1 MIHRTTVS
9 RLSVLAVI
17 LTMLLSLWGCG
28 DAKKTKDND
37 SNKKPAATSSVVS
50 EAKAAKA
57 PMPSGIKQ
65 PNTVKATGT
74 IEVAFS
80 PNGGGAA
87 MIIKAIGQS
96 QRTIK
101 VQAYSFTNADIA
113 KALLDAAK
121 RGVEVRVVL
130 DKSQETEKYT
140 SATFLANAGVPVR
153 IDDDFAIAHNKIM
166 ILDDETVITGSFN
179 FTKAAEERN
188 AENVLVIRGNK
199 ELAKLYLQNW
209 QWRWDASETYKRKE

>member
-1 MIHRTTVS
+1 MSKKVFLRLVALAAILTLL
-9 RLSVLAVI
+9 LSV
-17 LTMLLSLWGCG
+17 WGCG
-28 DAKKTKDND
+28 GATTDTG
-37 SNKKPAATSSVVS
+37 NKKAATNTAAISQV
-50 EAKAAKA
+50 KAAKT
-57 PMPSGIKQ
+57 PMPAAIKQ

-74 IEVAFS
+74 VEVAFS
-80 PNGGGAA
+80 PNGGGAG
-87 MIIKAIGQS
+87 IIINAITQAKKS
-96 QRTIK
+96 IK

-113 KALLDAAK
+113 KALLDASK
-121 RGVEVRVVL
+121 RGVEVKVVL

-166 ILDDETVITGSFN
+166 ILDEETVITGSFN

-199 ELAKLYLQNW
+199 DLAKLYLQNW
-209 QWRWDASETYKRKE
+209 QWRWDASESYKRKD

>member
-1 MIHRTTVS
+1 MKRKIWLQAAILLV
-9 RLSVLAVI
+9 LSALLASV
-17 LTMLLSLWGCG
+17 WGCG
-28 DAKKTKDND
+28 T
-37 SNKKPAATSSVVS
+37 PAAPPKSSQS
-50 EAKAAKA
+50 KTDTTAMSQAKAAKTPLPA
-57 PMPSGIKQ
+57 AIRQ
-65 PNTVKATGT
+65 PNKVPATGT

-80 PNGGGAA
+80 PNGGGAGL
-87 MIIKAIGQS
+87 IIRTIGEAKK
-96 QRTIK
+96 TIK

-113 KALLDAAK
+113 KALLDAHK
-121 RGVEVRVVL
+121 RGVNVRVVL

-153 IDDDFAIAHNKIM
+153 IDDDFAIAHSKIM
-166 ILDDETVITGSFN
+166 ILDEETVITGSFN

-209 QWRWDASETYKRKE
+209 QWRWDASEAYKRKE

>member
-1 MIHRTTVS
+1 MKRKIWLQAAILLV
-9 RLSVLAVI
+9 LSALLASV
-17 LTMLLSLWGCG
+17 WGCG
-28 DAKKTKDND
+28 T
-37 SNKKPAATSSVVS
+37 PAAPPKSSQS
-50 EAKAAKA
+50 KTDTTAMSQAKAAKTPLPA
-57 PMPSGIKQ
+57 AIRQ
-65 PNTVKATGT
+65 PNKVPATGT

-80 PNGGGAA
+80 PNGGGAGL
-87 MIIKAIGQS
+87 IIRTIGEAKK
-96 QRTIK
+96 TIK

-113 KALLDAAK
+113 KALLDAHK
-121 RGVEVRVVL
+121 RGVNVRVVL

-153 IDDDFAIAHNKIM
+153 IDDDFAIAHSKIM
-166 ILDDETVITGSFN
+166 ILDEETVITGSFN

-209 QWRWDASETYKRKE
+209 QWRWDASEAYKRKEK

>member
-1 MIHRTTVS
+1 MSKKVCLRFALLAAILTLL
-9 RLSVLAVI
+9 LSV
-17 LTMLLSLWGCG
+17 WGCG
-28 DAKKTKDND
+28 GAATDTG
-37 SNKKPAATSSVVS
+37 NKKAATNTAAISQV
-50 EAKAAKA
+50 KAAKT
-57 PMPSGIKQ
+57 PMPAAIKQ

-74 IEVAFS
+74 VEVAFS
-80 PNGGGAA
+80 PNGGGAG
-87 MIIKAIGQS
+87 IIINAITQAKKS
-96 QRTIK
+96 IK

-113 KALLDAAK
+113 KALLDSSK
-121 RGVEVRVVL
+121 RGVDVKVVL

-166 ILDDETVITGSFN
+166 ILDEETVITGSFN

-209 QWRWDASETYKRKE
+209 QWRWDASETYKRKD

>member
-1 MIHRTTVS
+1 MKRKIWLQAVLLLV
-9 RLSVLAVI
+9 LSALLASV
-17 LTMLLSLWGCG
+17 WGCG
-28 DAKKTKDND
+28 A
-37 SNKKPAATSSVVS
+37 PAAPPKNSQSKADTAAMSQ
-50 EAKAAKA
+50 AKAAKTPLPA
-57 PMPSGIKQ
+57 AIRQ
-65 PNTVKATGT
+65 PNKVQATGT

-87 MIIKAIGQS
+87 LIIRTIGEAKK
-96 QRTIK
+96 TIK

-113 KALLDAAK
+113 KALLDAHK
-121 RGVEVRVVL
+121 RGVNVRVVL

-153 IDDDFAIAHNKIM
+153 IDNDFAIAHSKIM
-166 ILDDETVITGSFN
+166 ILDEETVITGSFN

-188 AENVLVIRGNK
+188 AENVLVIRGNR

-209 QWRWDASETYKRKE
+209 QWRWDASEAYKRKE

>member
-1 MIHRTTVS
+1 MIHRIGN
-9 RLSVLAVI
+9 RLFVLTVI
-17 LTMLLSLWGCG
+17 LTLLLSAWGCG
-28 DAKKTKDND
+28 DAKKTKEIDP
-37 SNKKPAATSSVVS
+37 NKKPVATTSVAS
-50 EAKAAKA
+50 EAKAAKT
-57 PMPSGIKQ
+57 PMPAAIKQ

-74 IEVAFS
+74 VEVAFS
-80 PNGGGAA
+80 PNGGGAG
-87 MIIKAIGQS
+87 IIIHAITQAKKS
-96 QRTIK
+96 IK

-113 KALLDAAK
+113 KALLDASK
-121 RGVEVRVVL
+121 RGVDVKVVL

-140 SATFLANAGVPVR
+140 SATFLANSGVPVR

-166 ILDDETVITGSFN
+166 ILDEETVITGSFN

-209 QWRWDASETYKRKE
+209 QWRWDASETYKRKD

>member
-1 MIHRTTVS
+1 MILVAGGLLFSEAVS
-9 RLSVLAVI
+9 HSEADAFEEKSRIVGIQAQS
-17 LTMLLSLWGCG
+17 SLQ
-28 DAKKTKDND
+28 AM
-37 SNKKPAATSSVVS
+37 PAAIR
-50 EAKAAKA
+50 K
-57 PMPSGIKQ
+57 
-65 PNTVKATGT
+65 PNIVNATGT

-87 MIIKAIGQS
+87 TIIKAIGQA
-96 QRTIK
+96 QKTIK

-113 KALLDAAK
+113 KALLDASK
-121 RGVEVRVVL
+121 RGVQVRVVL

-140 SATFLANAGVPVR
+140 SATFLANSGVPVR

-199 ELAKLYLQNW
+199 DLAKFYLQNW
-209 QWRWDASETYKRKE
+209 QWRWDASEAYKRKE

>member
-1 MIHRTTVS
+1 MKRKIWLQAVLLLV
-9 RLSVLAVI
+9 LSALLASV
-17 LTMLLSLWGCG
+17 WGCG
-28 DAKKTKDND
+28 GA
-37 SNKKPAATSSVVS
+37 PAAPPKSGKTNADTAAMSQ
-50 EAKAAKA
+50 ARAAKT
-57 PMPSGIKQ
+57 PMPAAIRQ
-65 PNTVKATGT
+65 PNKVQATGT

-87 MIIKAIGQS
+87 LIIRTIGES
-96 QRTIK
+96 KKSIK

-113 KALLDAAK
+113 KALLDAHK
-121 RGVEVRVVL
+121 RGVNVRVVL

-140 SATFLANAGVPVR
+140 SATFLANAGIPVR

-166 ILDDETVITGSFN
+166 ILDEETVITGSFN
-179 FTKAAEERN
+179 FTKAAEEKN

-209 QWRWDASETYKRKE
+209 QWRWDATEAYKRKE

>member
-1 MIHRTTVS
+1 MNRKFLA
-9 RLSVLAVI
+9 RQFALAV
-17 LTMLLSLWGCG
+17 LLALVLSLWGCG
-28 DAKKTKDND
+28 GAPVETG
-37 SNKKPAATSSVVS
+37 SNKKQTAPTISQ
-50 EAKAAKA
+50 AKAAKT
-57 PMPSGIKQ
+57 PMPAAIKQ

-80 PNGGGAA
+80 PKGGGAA
-87 MIIKAIGQS
+87 MIIKAIGQA
-96 QRTIK
+96 QKTIK

-113 KALLDAAK
+113 KSLLEASK
-121 RGVEVRVVL
+121 RGVQVRVVL

-140 SATFLANAGVPVR
+140 SATFLANSGVPVR

-166 ILDDETVITGSFN
+166 ILDEETVITGSFN

-199 ELAKLYLQNW
+199 ELAKFYLQNW
-209 QWRWDASETYKRKE
+209 QWRWDASEAYKRKE

>member
-1 MIHRTTVS
+1 MILVAGGLLFSEAVS
-9 RLSVLAVI
+9 HSEADAFEEKSRIVGIQAQS
-17 LTMLLSLWGCG
+17 SLQ
-28 DAKKTKDND
+28 AM
-37 SNKKPAATSSVVS
+37 PAA
-50 EAKAAKA
+50 
-57 PMPSGIKQ
+57 IRN
-65 PNTVKATGT
+65 PNIVNATGT

-87 MIIKAIGQS
+87 TIIKAIGQA
-96 QRTIK
+96 QKTIK

-113 KALLDAAK
+113 KALLDASK
-121 RGVEVRVVL
+121 RGVQVRVVL

-140 SATFLANAGVPVR
+140 SATFLANSGVPVR

-199 ELAKLYLQNW
+199 DLAKFYLQNW
-209 QWRWDASETYKRKE
+209 QWRWDASEAYKRKE

>member
-1 MIHRTTVS
+1 MNKKN
-9 RLSVLAVI
+9 LARQFALAALLALV
-17 LTMLLSLWGCG
+17 LSLWGCG
-28 DAKKTKDND
+28 GAPVETG
-37 SNKKPAATSSVVS
+37 SNKKQPQSTMSQ
-50 EAKAAKA
+50 AKAAKT
-57 PMPSGIKQ
+57 PMPAAIKQ

-87 MIIKAIGQS
+87 MIIKAIGQA
-96 QRTIK
+96 QKTIK

-113 KALLDAAK
+113 KALLDASK
-121 RGVEVRVVL
+121 RGVQVRVVL

-140 SATFLANAGVPVR
+140 SATFLANSGVPVR

-166 ILDDETVITGSFN
+166 ILDEETVITGSFN

-199 ELAKLYLQNW
+199 DLAKFYLQNW
-209 QWRWDASETYKRKE
+209 HWRWDASEAYKRKE

>member
-1 MIHRTTVS
+1 MSKKSCVRFVVLAAILTLL
-9 RLSVLAVI
+9 LSV
-17 LTMLLSLWGCG
+17 WGCG
-28 DAKKTKDND
+28 GATTDTGA
-37 SNKKPAATSSVVS
+37 NKKSANNSSTIAQV
-50 EAKAAKA
+50 KAAKT
-57 PMPSGIKQ
+57 PMPAPIKQ

-80 PNGGGAA
+80 PNGGGAGL
-87 MIIKAIGQS
+87 IIKTINQAQKS
-96 QRTIK
+96 IK

-113 KALLDAAK
+113 KALLDSSK
-121 RGVEVRVVL
+121 RGVDVKVVL

-166 ILDDETVITGSFN
+166 ILDEETVITGSFN

-209 QWRWDASETYKRKE
+209 QWRWDASETYKRKD

>member
-1 MIHRTTVS
+1 MNRKTWV
-9 RLSVLAVI
+9 RRSVLAV
-17 LTMLLSLWGCG
+17 LLLFVLSLWGCG
-28 DAKKTKDND
+28 SSPADKASD
-37 SNKKPAATSSVVS
+37 KKPAAATSAMSQ
-50 EAKAAKA
+50 AKAAKT
-57 PMPSGIKQ
+57 PMPAAIKQ

-87 MIIKAIGQS
+87 TIIRAIGQA
-96 QRTIK
+96 QKTIK

-113 KALLDAAK
+113 KALLEASK
-121 RGVEVRVVL
+121 RGVQVRVVL

-199 ELAKLYLQNW
+199 ELARLYLQNW
-209 QWRWDASETYKRKE
+209 QWRWDASEAYKRKE

>member
-1 MIHRTTVS
+1 MKRKIWLQAVLLLV
-9 RLSVLAVI
+9 LSALLASV
-17 LTMLLSLWGCG
+17 WGCG
-28 DAKKTKDND
+28 A
-37 SNKKPAATSSVVS
+37 PAAPPKTSQSKADTAAMS
-50 EAKAAKA
+50 PAKAAKT
-57 PMPSGIKQ
+57 PMPAAIRQ
-65 PNTVKATGT
+65 PNKVQATGT

-87 MIIKAIGQS
+87 LII
-96 QRTIK
+96 RTIGEAK
-101 VQAYSFTNADIA
+101 KTIQVQAYSFTNADIA
-113 KALLDAAK
+113 KALLEAHK
-121 RGVEVRVVL
+121 RGVNVRVVL

-153 IDDDFAIAHNKIM
+153 IDDDFAIAHSKIM
-166 ILDDETVITGSFN
+166 ILDGETVITGSFN

-209 QWRWDASETYKRKE
+209 QWRWDASEAYKRKDK

>member
-1 MIHRTTVS
+1 M
-9 RLSVLAVI
+9 
-17 LTMLLSLWGCG
+17 
-28 DAKKTKDND
+28 
-37 SNKKPAATSSVVS
+37 PAA
-50 EAKAAKA
+50 
-57 PMPSGIKQ
+57 IKQ

-80 PNGGGAA
+80 PNGGGAG
-87 MIIKAIGQS
+87 IIINAITQAKKS
-96 QRTIK
+96 IK

-113 KALLDAAK
+113 KALLDSSK
-121 RGVEVRVVL
+121 RGVDVKVVL

-166 ILDDETVITGSFN
+166 ILDEETVITGSFN

>member
-1 MIHRTTVS
+1 VNNKSWARQFA
-9 RLSVLAVI
+9 LAV
-17 LTMLLSLWGCG
+17 LLALVLSLWGCG
-28 DAKKTKDND
+28 GAPVETG
-37 SNKKPAATSSVVS
+37 SNKKQAAPTMSQ
-50 EAKAAKA
+50 AKAAKT
-57 PMPSGIKQ
+57 PMPAAIKQ

-87 MIIKAIGQS
+87 MIIKAIGQA
-96 QRTIK
+96 QKTIK

-113 KALLDAAK
+113 KALLDASK
-121 RGVEVRVVL
+121 RGVQVRVVL

-140 SATFLANAGVPVR
+140 SATFLVNSGVPVR

-166 ILDDETVITGSFN
+166 ILDEETVITGSFN

-199 ELAKLYLQNW
+199 DLAKFYLQNW
-209 QWRWDASETYKRKE
+209 QWRWDASEAYKRKE